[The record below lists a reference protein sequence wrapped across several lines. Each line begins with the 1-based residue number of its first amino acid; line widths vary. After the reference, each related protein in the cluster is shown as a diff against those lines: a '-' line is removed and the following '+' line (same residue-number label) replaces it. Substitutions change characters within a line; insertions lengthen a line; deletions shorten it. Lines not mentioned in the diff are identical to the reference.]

1 MTRFNELPQEVQN
14 KITNTLKAYDKV
26 FVIYEY
32 GEYHVSVGVALKAIY
47 ADDHKVIGTY
57 HADEIFTPE
66 ERAINYIESFH
77 EFPPSYN
84 GKRDYLML
92 NEVGNDWSVKFKYDN
107 DGNIVRA

>member
-14 KITNTLKAYDKV
+14 DIRKCLRAYDEA
-26 FVIYEY
+26 FVVYEY
-32 GEYHVSVGVALKAIY
+32 GKYNVGVGISLKAVY
-47 ADDHKVIGTY
+47 APDHKVIGTFY
-57 HADEIFTPE
+57 AKDIFTPE

-77 EFPPSYN
+77 EYPPSYK

-92 NEVGNDWSVKFKYDN
+92 HEIGNDWSVKFKFDN